1 MSRNKKRKRKLL
13 FISLYLMR
21 PNAPPAAAG
30 RVLLGV
36 DFVFVLFHFT
46 SIPLTLNHLARLVV
60 AGMLGCVK
68 FDNNQ
73 YLQNFPK

>member
-1 MSRNKKRKRKLL
+1 ML
-13 FISLYLMR
+13 SLKIMLGNGR
-21 PNAPPAAAG
+21 PAAAG
-30 RVLLGV
+30 RALLGM
-36 DFVFVLFHFT
+36 DFVFVHFHFT